1 MQTPRIA
8 PVALVVFSCLTVSP
22 LAAQSDDERM
32 NVMARRRAESLRV
45 GDYCSL
51 AEEIVA
57 APAIAQRLGDA
68 SQARAQ
74 VLTIC
79 APEYEELSLLQ
90 LTAGVPFSFSEVAR
104 VGTREFVEGAR
115 RVTLA
120 MSNFRALV
128 SQPNVQPVLA
138 TGLSPQ
144 RHTAWITMSD
154 TWAWTENDVALSG
167 AMSRLSRYE
176 RKYGPSSPRPNGAEI
191 VVNYLA
197 QQFLP
202 GFKPNPLRGPASWEF
217 IASYAPAYVTR
228 IDERY
233 TPIAG
238 AEFGLRRYMYG
249 EGFGKSGIRGIFRPS
264 YWSVGALTTSHLN
277 GALIYP
283 WRGRERTGG
292 FISWGSIKVGYVKR
306 GEGEWMVSKQ
316 FQAIPFVF

>member
-1 MQTPRIA
+1 
-8 PVALVVFSCLTVSP
+8 
-22 LAAQSDDERM
+22 M
-32 NVMARRRAESLRV
+32 NVVARRRAESLRV

-57 APAIAQRLGDA
+57 APAVAQRLGDA
-68 SQARAQ
+68 AAARAQ

-79 APEYEELSLLQ
+79 SPEYEELSLLR
-90 LTAGVPFSFSEVAR
+90 LTAGTPASMSEVAR
-104 VGTREFVEGAR
+104 LHTREYAEGAR
-115 RVTLA
+115 RITLA

-128 SQPNVQPVLA
+128 SQPNVAPVLA
-138 TGLSPQ
+138 TSLSPQ
-144 RHTAWITMSD
+144 RHSAWITMSEA
-154 TWAWTENDVALSG
+154 WAWTESDVSISG
-167 AMSRLSRYE
+167 ALSRLSRYE
-176 RKYGPSSPRPNGAEI
+176 RKLGPTSPRLNGAEV

-197 QQFLP
+197 QLALP
-202 GFKPNPLRGPASWEF
+202 GFKPNALRGPGSWEF

-228 IDERY
+228 IDEKF

-249 EGFGKSGIRGIFRPS
+249 EGFGKSGLRGIFRPS